1 MSVFSEKG
9 FSVLG
14 VGTNVAGEV
23 VDVGSSVVKFKAGD
37 KVVALLNS
45 LGRLNIA
52 RPEEVSA
59 IEGTCLPIVA
69 LTEHKALV
77 DVVGIKL
84 DGSGPR
90 INILVTAASGGLGHY
105 VVQLAKLGNARV
117 TRTYGAR
124 NIEFMKSLGAYEVL
138 DYKTPQGTTLKS
150 PSGKKYDA
158 A

>member
-14 VGTNVAGEV
+14 TVAKRGWLSEYAIA
-23 VDVGSSVVKFKAGD
+23 KE
-37 KVVALLNS
+37 
-45 LGRLNIA
+45 RLTIA

-59 IEGTCLPIVA
+59 IEGIGLPIAA
-69 LTEHKALV
+69 LTAHKALV
-77 DVVGIKL
+77 DVAGIKL

-90 INILVTAASGGLGHY
+90 MNILVTAASGSLGHY
-105 VVQLAKLGNARV
+105 VVQLAKLGNAHV
-117 TRTYGAR
+117 IGTCGAH
-124 NIEFMKSLGAYEVL
+124 NIKFMKSLGADEVL